1 MADQMRATPRSPI
14 LGLFSDIVNLPLQY
28 MSAPQRTQQM
38 QGAAE
43 FLYGTGIPKTLER
56 MSYGDSL
63 FSGSGMT
70 LRPKEETINAAMN
83 VAPFAPVA
91 GRVAGRTGRAVGR
104 MAGEEI
110 NAAMTG
116 QPTRSLLGQLTPKP
130 KQIFIGEN
138 AKTWNKS
145 GADEFLKL
153 EQAGVDPVD
162 IWKQTGTF
170 RSPDGKLR
178 QEISDKPAKWQPT
191 KWEAPYNEAPEIE
204 RARIQDALSH
214 PELFAAYPKLG
225 QADIFLNPN
234 INSKAQWNRASPS
247 LDFDSFMQMNETV
260 NPSVEVDW
268 MKRMQDPNS
277 IDYWKNQARY
287 GIKEGFTPREA
298 IKDMRQHMADT
309 QAKIDLM
316 NQGVIPTSPSSAL
329 HELQHGVQEAEGFAG
344 GGSPK
349 RMASDIAQA
358 KYDLQAVQDNMSRL
372 QDAASDEARYYI
384 SKGKN
389 DPEYQKFVD
398 DAFEKY
404 KKAFGERSEDNP
416 YGVDVQDAVKYHLL
430 EKQGHLENLGLE
442 AERLRKLSNLNPDQ
456 AYMRLAG
463 EAEARAV
470 QKRMAMTPEQR
481 LETYPIQSYDVPVND
496 LLYRDPFTNLLR

>member
-1 MADQMRATPRSPI
+1 MADRMQPTPRGYIS
-14 LGLFSDIVNLPLQY
+14 GLFSDAVNLPLQY
-28 MSAPQRTQQM
+28 MSSPERTQQM
-38 QGAAE
+38 QGMAQL
-43 FLYGTGIPKTLER
+43 LYGTGIPKTLER
-56 MSYGDSL
+56 MSYGESL
-63 FSGSGMT
+63 FSGAGMT

-83 VAPFAPVA
+83 VAPFAPVV
-91 GRVAGRTGRAVGR
+91 GRVAGRTGQAFGR

-116 QPTRSLLGQLTPKP
+116 QPTRSILGQLTPKP

-277 IDYWKNQARY
+277 IDYWKNQ
-287 GIKEGFTPREA
+287 FPNS
-298 IKDMRQHMADT
+298 
-309 QAKIDLM
+309 LC
-316 NQGVIPTSPSSAL
+316 
-329 HELQHGVQEAEGFAG
+329 
-344 GGSPK
+344 
-349 RMASDIAQA
+349 
-358 KYDLQAVQDNMSRL
+358 
-372 QDAASDEARYYI
+372 
-384 SKGKN
+384 
-389 DPEYQKFVD
+389 
-398 DAFEKY
+398 
-404 KKAFGERSEDNP
+404 
-416 YGVDVQDAVKYHLL
+416 
-430 EKQGHLENLGLE
+430 
-442 AERLRKLSNLNPDQ
+442 
-456 AYMRLAG
+456 
-463 EAEARAV
+463 
-470 QKRMAMTPEQR
+470 
-481 LETYPIQSYDVPVND
+481 
-496 LLYRDPFTNLLR
+496 